1 VCPGGFGTRRDSDQ
15 RTECRA
21 GRTGAQPYVPYLSPW
36 FGTLFSQFWKKGL
49 TPLKPDLKKLAE
61 ISATTN
67 MPPVRQ
73 LQLLALVAVTAC
85 LATRFPSEAN
95 AASPNEARITRV
107 NNHVQLV
114 RPMAAARSASV
125 NGIVDEDTIIRTGS
139 SSRAELTFPDETV
152 VRLAANTSFSFKNGT
167 RDLNLNEGAVLV
179 QAPKS
184 ANGAKIHAGTAA
196 SAITGTTAMIE
207 YHPGV
212 CKFLV
217 LEGTGRLYRPS
228 HPGDS
233 VLVGPGQFVMGN
245 PNAAVSDPVDF
256 DIARFVKTSRFIVD
270 LPPLRS
276 EKLIAAESQKQQHE
290 KSKKT
295 LIGTNLVIFGGGTRV
310 SVLGQGQTNVAG
322 RTTAGTATSHST
334 PETISAAQQ

>member
-1 VCPGGFGTRRDSDQ
+1 MHIHREV
-15 RTECRA
+15 
-21 GRTGAQPYVPYLSPW
+21 
-36 FGTLFSQFWKKGL
+36 
-49 TPLKPDLKKLAE
+49 
-61 ISATTN
+61 
-67 MPPVRQ
+67 
-73 LQLLALVAVTAC
+73 QLLPLVAITAG
-85 LATRFPSEAN
+85 LMGWFPSEAN
-95 AASPNEARITRV
+95 AASASQARITRV
-107 NNHVQLV
+107 TNHVQLV
-114 RPMAAARSASV
+114 RPMTAARPASV

-167 RDLNLNEGAVLV
+167 RDLSLGEGAVLV

-184 ANGAKIHAGTAA
+184 ANGVKIHAGTVA

-212 CKFLV
+212 YKFLV
-217 LEGTGRLYRPS
+217 LEGTGRLYRPG

-233 VLVGPGQFVMGN
+233 VLVGPGQLVMGN

-256 DIARFVKTSRFIVD
+256 DIARFVKTSRFVVD

-276 EKLIAAESQKQQHE
+276 EKLIAAESLKQQKE

-295 LIGTNLVIFGGGTRV
+295 LIDTNLVIFGGGTRV
-310 SVLGQGQTNVAG
+310 SVLGQAKTNVAG
-322 RTTAGTATSHST
+322 RTTAGPATSHST
-334 PETISAAQQ
+334 PETTGAAQQ